1 MNQKKQTW
9 RPSTLDE
16 INLQFC
22 AISKKAPP
30 MLKAYGQRTRKYFV
44 CDAFRLDLQ
53 HWRGRNQKTP
63 FGRLILSRVVR
74 FLSLYF
80 LFRWSVWSFCLIIF
94 SFVFSL
100 SLVGLVDSVHVSP
113 FWFCWSV
120 RPVRSI
126 RDITLGSTRASSCP
140 GYTRTGAAPTLH
152 QGVHAYQAFQLHL
165 DWRRHNR
172 KNNGHKR
179 KKATL
184 KWQPSALDEISLQFF
199 CDIQKSPSWC

>member
-1 MNQKKQTW
+1 MQSSIGMVCASFRHDCLELRCVAFAW
-9 RPSTLDE
+9 RRLR
-16 INLQFC
+16 IN
-22 AISKKAPP
+22 SS
-30 MLKAYGQRTRKYFV
+30 
-44 CDAFRLDLQ
+44 
-53 HWRGRNQKTP
+53 W
-63 FGRLILSRVVR
+63 ILA
-74 FLSLYF
+74 
-80 LFRWSVWSFCLIIF
+80 
-94 SFVFSL
+94 
-100 SLVGLVDSVHVSP
+100 VGLRMAMCRRPLLLYIAAAVRIHRRSFFSQP
-113 FWFCWSV
+113 FNISLFCKGA
-120 RPVRSI
+120 PVA
-126 RDITLGSTRASSCP
+126 RDFTLGSTRASSCP